1 MTFTHVLAGSLVSDL
16 TTAESWYSTLF
27 DRGADTR
34 PMSGLLEW
42 YLPDGSGVQV
52 FHDPRRAGRCSLVLR
67 VDDLDA
73 TAERLTRASV
83 RHPGP
88 QSGGGARILELS
100 DPDGNSVV
108 LTGA

>member
-16 TTAESWYSTLF
+16 PAAESWYSTLF
-27 DRGADTR
+27 ERGPDAR
-34 PMSGLLEW
+34 PMTGLLEW

-52 FHDPRRAGRCSLVLR
+52 FHDPGRAGRGSLVLR

-73 TAERLTRASV
+73 TAARLSRASV
-83 RHPGP
+83 PHDGP
-88 QSGGGARILELS
+88 QPGGGARILVLG
-100 DPDGNSVV
+100 DPDGNGVV